1 MPFIRANVDAP
12 FGAIP
17 YDGPARCS
25 EYRTDVG
32 AAAIYPGDLVGQ
44 MADGCVDT
52 ITSATASHIL
62 GVAAQYL
69 AAAAATKILVYDDPD
84 QRFTMQD
91 DGDTTNMTAL
101 SEGAN
106 ALPILTTGN
115 TTSLRSAHEI
125 DASSISVLT
134 EFPLRIQRLHPV
146 EADSYASAAGS
157 PRRWI
162 VSINPGYHQLAT
174 SSGI

>member
-17 YDGPARCS
+17 YEGPARLT

-44 MADGCVDT
+44 MADGAVDT
-52 ITSATASHIL
+52 IGSATASMIL
-62 GVAAQYL
+62 GVAAHYV
-69 AAAAATKILVYDDPD
+69 AAAATSTILVYDDPD
-84 QRFTMQD
+84 QRFVMQD
-91 DGDTTNMTAL
+91 DGDTTAMTAL

-115 TTSLRSAHEI
+115 TTSLRSRHEI
-125 DASSISVLT
+125 DSSSISTLT
-134 EFPLRIQRLHPV
+134 AFPLHIQRLHPV
-146 EADSYASAAGS
+146 EGGSYASAAGS

-162 VSINPGYHQLAT
+162 VNINPGYHQLAT

>member
-17 YDGPARCS
+17 YDEPARCS

-62 GVAAQYL
+62 GVAAHYL
-69 AAAAATKILVYDDPD
+69 AAAAATKILVYDAPEPPRDRRLVHLGVDRVP
-84 QRFTMQD
+84 
-91 DGDTTNMTAL
+91 A
-101 SEGAN
+101 
-106 ALPILTTGN
+106 
-115 TTSLRSAHEI
+115 AHP
-125 DASSISVLT
+125 AS
-134 EFPLRIQRLHPV
+134 P
-146 EADSYASAAGS
+146 
-157 PRRWI
+157 PRR
-162 VSINPGYHQLAT
+162 GR
-174 SSGI
+174 

>member
-17 YDGPARCS
+17 YDGPARLS

-52 ITSATASHIL
+52 IGSATASLII
-62 GVAAQYL
+62 GVAAHYL
-69 AAAAATKILVYDDPD
+69 AAAAATTVMVYDDPD
-84 QRFTMQD
+84 QRFVMQD
-91 DGDTTNMTAL
+91 DGDTTAMTAV
-101 SEGAN
+101 SEGGN
-106 ALPILTTGN
+106 ASPIITTGN

-125 DASSISVLT
+125 DASSISTLT
-134 EFPLRIQRLHPV
+134 EFPLHIHRLHPV
-146 EADSYASAAGS
+146 EAGSYASAAAS

-162 VSINPGYHQLAT
+162 VTINPGYHQLAT